1 MFIRWVMDSWVG
13 NYPFGPNSVIDLG
26 HQFLKLNGPF
36 FLLLVGV
43 VWLGLRPWSYT
54 RHDVSL
60 VLGLSPA
67 QVCLVAVGGFV
78 LDQPMK
84 TCERT
89 FLECRSNN
97 RLFLCCSQS
106 KPLIQYKTMTRHL
119 AVLSHQK
126 MWKNKLWFQSN
137 PNNRISM
144 KKLTQIMHWSAPI
157 RTSHCMMKQIT
168 LFAVLW
174 LVLIWC
180 ERKILLVRCSEQNE
194 KVQRALAGSKSCL
207 SRTTHHHFDEYV

>member
-1 MFIRWVMDSWVG
+1 MFTRWVMDSWVG

-67 QVCLVAVGGFV
+67 QVCLVGGFE

-84 TCERT
+84 TCERS

-137 PNNRISM
+137 PNRLKHGM
-144 KKLTQIMHWSAPI
+144 TKTTHWSVNFC
-157 RTSHCMMKQIT
+157 SH
-168 LFAVLW
+168 
-174 LVLIWC
+174 
-180 ERKILLVRCSEQNE
+180 QNYSLYYE
-194 KVQRALAGSKSCL
+194 AKWVQRTLAGPKSGSKSLL
-207 SRTTHHHFDEYV
+207 SNTTHNHFDEYV

>member
-67 QVCLVAVGGFV
+67 QVCLVGDLSWTSPWRHVNDRFCSVDPTIGF
-78 LDQPMK
+78 
-84 TCERT
+84 
-89 FLECRSNN
+89 FLVALSWNHWSNN
-97 RLFLCCSQS
+97 
-106 KPLIQYKTMTRHL
+106 KAI
-119 AVLSHQK
+119 LSRRK
-126 MWKNKLWFQSN
+126 SWMNELWFQSN
-137 PNNRISM
+137 PNRLKHGM
-144 KKLTQIMHWSAPI
+144 TKTTHWSVNFC
-157 RTSHCMMKQIT
+157 SH
-168 LFAVLW
+168 
-174 LVLIWC
+174 
-180 ERKILLVRCSEQNE
+180 QNYSLYYE
-194 KVQRALAGSKSCL
+194 AKWVQRTLAGPKSGSKSLL
-207 SRTTHHHFDEYV
+207 SNTTHNHFDEYV